1 MCTIY
6 HSLFNVERAV
16 AIKSNSMFNLTDL
29 MTISLPKA
37 DRKNLCWRFETITS
51 VWCLNVK
58 KCLFMAAVRSQKN
71 HHGECIIYSF
81 GWFVDLFL
89 FYATASV
96 FQSHNDGQLN
106 LTTLFLDPRPPYDQR
121 KLCDRAEVQTRVSAV
136 RGAADCASDHSS

>member
-16 AIKSNSMFNLTDL
+16 SIKSNSMFNLSDL

-37 DRKNLCWRFETITS
+37 DRKNLRWRFETITS

-58 KCLFMAAVRSQKN
+58 KMSFYGCSPFTKKSPRRTHHLLIWLICWLVFALCHSISISVTYRRS
-71 HHGECIIYSF
+71 
-81 GWFVDLFL
+81 V
-89 FYATASV
+89 
-96 FQSHNDGQLN
+96 N
-106 LTTLFLDPRPPYDQR
+106 LTTLFLDLRPPYDQR

-136 RGAADCASDHSS
+136 RCAADCASDHSS